1 MKTALPVLLCS
12 VLLTTFGC
20 KSGNE
25 ASVAASD
32 KNSKTETTST
42 MSPSSDT
49 QTPGNRLTV
58 SFISIGEGTDFRAKD
73 SMDVFISSYQ
83 LENKKELK
91 FEAVP
96 WGREGEIDYCFMLS
110 ELSEKEQAKFIK
122 ALRDRLKF
130 SELVQI
136 TENQPCKQRR

>member
-1 MKTALPVLLCS
+1 MKTAVLVLLFS
-12 VLLTTFGC
+12 LMFAAIGC
-20 KSGNE
+20 KSRDK

-32 KNSKTETTST
+32 KNS
-42 MSPSSDT
+42 SSDT
-49 QTPGNRLTV
+49 TASMNPPSGTQTAANRLTI

-73 SMDVFISSYQ
+73 TLDVFISGYQ
-83 LENKKELK
+83 TETKKELK

-110 ELSEKEQAKFIK
+110 ELSDREQVKFIK
-122 ALRDRLKF
+122 ELKERLKF